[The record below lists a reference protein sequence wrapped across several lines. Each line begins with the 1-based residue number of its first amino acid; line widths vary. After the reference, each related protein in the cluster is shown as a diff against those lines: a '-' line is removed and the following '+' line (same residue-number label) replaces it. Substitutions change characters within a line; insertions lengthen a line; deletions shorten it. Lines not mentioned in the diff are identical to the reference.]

1 MIKLC
6 TELVTVSISVLT
18 HTLIH
23 KRLPTTENCSTR
35 THTYTHPLTYTHLS
49 KQTPTYTDL
58 STYIHIPTQKLT
70 CTNTSYISRL
80 PTHTYLH
87 KHLPTHTYTHLYT
100 QTQCQLHTL
109 VYTYAHLRRHLRTY
123 LLQLHIHYLQTAPA
137 AHQGAAE
144 NILTITITLDLF
156 QGVLIIRYYNR
167 TCPPQGPPGF
177 TARIT
182 IL

>member
-49 KQTPTYTDL
+49 KQTPTYNDL

-123 LLQLHIHYLQTAPA
+123 LATHTLPTNSTCRPSRR
-137 AHQGAAE
+137 AAE
-144 NILTITITLDLF
+144 NILTTTITLDLF
-156 QGVLIIRYYNR
+156 QWVLIIRYYNR
-167 TCPPQGPPGF
+167 TCPPQGLPGF